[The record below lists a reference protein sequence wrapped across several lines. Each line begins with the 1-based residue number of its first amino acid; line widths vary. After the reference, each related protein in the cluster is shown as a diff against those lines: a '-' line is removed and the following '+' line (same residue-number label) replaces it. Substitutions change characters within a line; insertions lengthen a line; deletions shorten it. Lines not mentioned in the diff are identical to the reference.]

1 MMTMSLNDYLA
12 QKGVLSPF
20 SDFML
25 DKLRIP
31 HGLTARGWER
41 LQKEAEKVR
50 ITYAEKRQQAIMEYN
65 ALLASGEIQAPSK
78 LQRLLATANGH
89 PDNASTQASRRL
101 LRKRGI
107 DWKTGENLNY
117 YVRLLAAS
125 EVKDIFGMNGYP
137 DVSAEE
143 WIQDNPDFAWGIFE
157 SGTEKLAGYCTIGYA
172 DTGYPSID
180 NYPLK
185 TADSLYL
192 SDVYVMPEYRH
203 QHMATNMIEEVI
215 AMRWHKEKKKEA
227 VFLSTLTD
235 DLQKLYL
242 PIGFIPIDRDGN
254 MVLIPYSSQIG

>member
-1 MMTMSLNDYLA
+1 MMTISLNDYLA

-78 LQRLLATANGH
+78 LQLLLATANGH

-157 SGTEKLAGYCTIGYA
+157 SGTEK
-172 DTGYPSID
+172 
-180 NYPLK
+180 
-185 TADSLYL
+185 
-192 SDVYVMPEYRH
+192 
-203 QHMATNMIEEVI
+203 
-215 AMRWHKEKKKEA
+215 
-227 VFLSTLTD
+227 
-235 DLQKLYL
+235 
-242 PIGFIPIDRDGN
+242 
-254 MVLIPYSSQIG
+254 

>member
-1 MMTMSLNDYLA
+1 MMTISLNDYLA
-12 QKGVLSPF
+12 QKGALSPF

-41 LQKEAEKVR
+41 LQKEVEKVR

-89 PDNASTQASRRL
+89 PDNTSTQAARRL

-137 DVSAEE
+137 DASAEE

-157 SGTEKLAGYCTIGYA
+157 SGTEKLVGYCTIGYA

-254 MVLIPYSSQIG
+254 MILIPYASLIG